1 METTDV
7 REAARNAVQRGR
19 SLLEKQVDERTTQ
32 IGRRVGS
39 VAEELRH
46 VGDELR
52 ASGPLG
58 LAAGYVDQAA
68 DVVERLGTYLQ
79 EADSE
84 RLMGDLEIVARQN
97 PWSVA
102 ACALVLGFATSRFL
116 KTSSARRYRNA
127 PAPAQTAHTAKE
139 DLA

>member
-1 METTDV
+1 MQATDV
-7 REAARNAVQRGR
+7 REAARNAVQHGK

-39 VAEELRH
+39 VAQELRH

-52 ASGPLG
+52 ASGPAG

-68 DVVERLGTYLQ
+68 DLVERLGTYLQ

-84 RLMGDLEIVARQN
+84 RLMGDLEHVARAN

-116 KTSSARRYRNA
+116 KTSSARRHRDA
-127 PAPAQTAHTAKE
+127 TPSKQTAQTVKE
-139 DLA
+139 DIE